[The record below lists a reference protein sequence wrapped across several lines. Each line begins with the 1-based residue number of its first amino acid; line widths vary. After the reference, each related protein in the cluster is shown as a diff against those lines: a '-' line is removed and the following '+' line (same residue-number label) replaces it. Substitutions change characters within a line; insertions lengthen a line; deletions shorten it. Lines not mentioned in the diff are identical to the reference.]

1 MRKGRR
7 KRSIKS
13 HVFYPVG
20 VLWPVIY
27 IRRKAATK
35 VSCLQPLGLVCQWAS
50 WPLSTSSGQ
59 DISHWE
65 EFAICCRKADPFQG
79 PRVVFY
85 LTLRNEFS
93 EKTQVL
99 TKQENLL
106 RRGNWVDRSRMREHS
121 RTLCHMTL
129 SLVFY
134 GDRVRFWLSLANPSD
149 PGPFPV
155 ARTSFS

>member
-7 KRSIKS
+7 KISIKS
-13 HVFYPVG
+13 HVFDPAG
-20 VLWPVIY
+20 ILWPIIY
-27 IRRKAATK
+27 IRRKEETK
-35 VSCLQPLGLVCQWAS
+35 GSFLQPLGLVCQRAS
-50 WPLSTSSGQ
+50 WSLSTSSGQ
-59 DISHWE
+59 DISHRE
-65 EFAICCRKADPFQG
+65 EVAICCRKADPFQG

-106 RRGNWVDRSRMREHS
+106 RRGNWVDSSRIMEHN
-121 RTLCHMTL
+121 RTLCHMAL
-129 SLVFY
+129 SLVIY
-134 GDRVRFWLSLANPSD
+134 RDRVRFWLSLANPSD